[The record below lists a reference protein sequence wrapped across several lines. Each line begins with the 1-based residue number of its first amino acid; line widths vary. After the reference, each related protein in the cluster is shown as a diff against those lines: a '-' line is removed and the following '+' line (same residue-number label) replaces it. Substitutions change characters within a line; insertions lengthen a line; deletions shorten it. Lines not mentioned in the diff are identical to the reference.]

1 MPSYI
6 IDPDRLTKYQQHR
19 IGTALKNAGTPQ
31 ALLEPITVTIDPDG
45 WAFVEYEA
53 AIVLSPEEIREISD
67 IIYLHSE
74 QRNLSN
80 EQE

>member
-1 MPSYI
+1 MFNPN
-6 IDPDRLTKYQQHR
+6 PDLAAIEKT
-19 IGTALKNAGTPQ
+19 IKNIRDRAYK
-31 ALLEPITVTIDPDG
+31 LDN
-45 WAFVEYEA
+45 EA

>member
-19 IGTALKNAGTPQ
+19 IGSALKNAGTPQ

-45 WAFVEYEA
+45 SAFVEYAA
-53 AIVLSPEEIREISD
+53 AISISSEAVSDLAD
-67 IIYLHSE
+67 IIYLHSK
-74 QRNLSN
+74 
-80 EQE
+80 